1 MHQIIPAS
9 NGQEVPIVEKARLEY
24 NASQQMQVGDGVNRR
39 KMASWRISLVAFLV
53 GLGCWAGLAYLVT
66 YYVPDSSTVTLSL
79 FLIFVA
85 VAGTAMPVFHLLNWR
100 FRREADAEEGAS
112 TDAWRAAR
120 QSALASAFVVLCM
133 WFQLLKVLN
142 WLIVLLLVGVFA
154 LVEVFFWA
162 RRT

>member
-1 MHQIIPAS
+1 M
-9 NGQEVPIVEKARLEY
+9 NG
-24 NASQQMQVGDGVNRR
+24 R
-39 KMASWRISLVAFLV
+39 KMAGWRVSLVAFLI
-53 GLGCWAGLAYLVT
+53 GLGCWVGLGYLVT

-85 VAGTAMPVFHLLNWR
+85 VAGTTMPVFQLLNWR
-100 FRREADAEEGAS
+100 LRREADAEEGAS
-112 TDAWRAAR
+112 ADTWRAAR
-120 QSALASAFVVLCM
+120 QSALASAFVVLCL

-154 LVEVFFWA
+154 LVEVSFCA